1 MQINNSPRFIQK
13 LMIGLVASS
22 AGAFVALPSV
32 AMPTATTATPDAS
45 VEAVE
50 EIEGTPLAAPGSTPA
65 KPANAL
71 AEPTA
76 AETLPAAETEAMG
89 EEADESAADTVVEET
104 ETLEEAPLVEA
115 DELMEEPVAEDD
127 SDLAPVAEDDSE
139 TAPVAEDDTN
149 LAPVAEDDT
158 DLAPVAEDD
167 SETAPVA
174 DELTDDAE
182 GELAADEMDTE
193 EFTISELTSSSDSFE
208 VLAAALE
215 AADLTEVLGGEGPF
229 TVFAPTDEAFE
240 ALPEGAVEQLLL
252 PENKDVLIQ
261 VLTYH
266 VVPGAMLSAD
276 LETGDI
282 VTVEGSD
289 LAVDV
294 ADADTVTVNNANVV
308 FADVAASNGVIHVI
322 DRVVLPPTPEAD
334 ADIDAPAADVDALET
349 ETDDV
354 IETDAEA
361 SEAAPAVT
369 Q

>member
-32 AMPTATTATPDAS
+32 AMPTATTATPDSS

-76 AETLPAAETEAMG
+76 AETLPAAEAEAMG

-127 SDLAPVAEDDSE
+127 TDLAPVAEDDSDM
-139 TAPVAEDDTN
+139 APVAEDDS
-149 LAPVAEDDT
+149 DM
-158 DLAPVAEDD
+158 APVAEDD

-266 VVPGAMLSAD
+266 VVPGAILSTD

-322 DRVVLPPTPEAD
+322 DRVVLPPAPEAD

-354 IETDAEA
+354 IETGAEA
-361 SEAAPAVT
+361 PGAAPAVT